1 MGRILYMSYWKRQVL
16 SIFNKEML
24 QSRIK
29 RGKATPNIETI
40 KQMSLRT
47 MIAEPDLLLAL
58 KELNLV
64 RYYKKDYALIEDRAT
79 INRSVR

>member
-16 SIFNKEML
+16 SIFSQEML
-24 QSRIK
+24 QSRTK
-29 RGKATPNIETI
+29 RGKATQNVETI

>member
-1 MGRILYMSYWKRQVL
+1 
-16 SIFNKEML
+16 ML
-24 QSRIK
+24 QSRSK
-29 RGKATPNIETI
+29 RGKPTPNVETI

-79 INRSVR
+79 INRAVR